1 MLTQEDFE
9 PIGEMDWQANLQEA
23 KLKNLAYATGDIH
36 DINKFVEWEDP
47 QDCELYRNTND
58 NCLLLIGK

>member
-1 MLTQEDFE
+1 
-9 PIGEMDWQANLQEA
+9 MDWQANLQEA